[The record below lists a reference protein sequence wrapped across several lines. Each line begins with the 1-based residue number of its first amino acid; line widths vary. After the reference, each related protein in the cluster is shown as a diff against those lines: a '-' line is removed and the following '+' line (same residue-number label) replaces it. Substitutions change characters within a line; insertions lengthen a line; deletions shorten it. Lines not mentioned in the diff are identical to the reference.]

1 MTHGGLYGKI
11 FLPMQ
16 MKRSVHRRGEI
27 GNGEQEHYYFH
38 NNNNWAHFNRL
49 RNKDRQFTK
58 IEVNGKLSNILLFPV
73 AIYGE
78 TTIMSMI
85 ICISCEILFVLSMFL
100 MYVLKVDKLFVC
112 FFWGVFQ
119 IFFIFIGAGVE
130 SLAEC
135 KIQEKKGQK
144 IFWFLFGII
153 MIVAPTIWMVSQIRE
168 FLEVI

>member
-11 FLPMQ
+11 FIAQWKQKM
-16 MKRSVHRRGEI
+16 
-27 GNGEQEHYYFH
+27 
-38 NNNNWAHFNRL
+38 NRL
-49 RNKDRQFTK
+49 YKSGR
-58 IEVNGKLSNILLFPV
+58 
-73 AIYGE
+73 
-78 TTIMSMI
+78 
-85 ICISCEILFVLSMFL
+85 
-100 MYVLKVDKLFVC
+100 
-112 FFWGVFQ
+112 FWDGNDAGVGTMDHIK
-119 IFFIFIGAGVE
+119 IFFVFIGAGVE

>member
-1 MTHGGLYGKI
+1 MENRSIITFTIITIGLILI
-11 FLPMQ
+11 F
-16 MKRSVHRRGEI
+16 
-27 GNGEQEHYYFH
+27 
-38 NNNNWAHFNRL
+38 RL
-49 RNKDRQFTK
+49 GNKDRQFTK
-58 IEVNGKLSNILLFPV
+58 IEVNGKLSNILLFLV

-85 ICISCEILFVLSMFL
+85 VCISCEILFVLSMFL

-119 IFFIFIGAGVE
+119 IFFVFIGAGVE